1 MAKDKEGHG
10 SEAQDKAE
18 HHGRWNM
25 EAGKIDADEATKR
38 LGHRYEEQASKYPT
52 MRKDIPKEK
61 YVSANLKGAKK
72 TGLEGYKNSV
82 E

>member
-1 MAKDKEGHG
+1 VSASKLWREIMAKDKEGHG

-52 MRKDIPKEK
+52 MRDVAI
-61 YVSANLKGAKK
+61 
-72 TGLEGYKNSV
+72 
-82 E
+82 